1 MATSTSNPDKETD
14 DAFLTEAPVADISFI
29 SFNCRQTVL
38 FSHSDSGQS
47 QSQSLSETEPTKM
60 SNWTVSYNEDQ
71 GAMQILYDITNL
83 FLKPII
89 KPKLFPPEIMDQDIQ
104 TWEDLRIYLTDFWPE
119 ILRQNIPMIVSVAFG
134 FLFSLLR

>member
-1 MATSTSNPDKETD
+1 
-14 DAFLTEAPVADISFI
+14 
-29 SFNCRQTVL
+29 
-38 FSHSDSGQS
+38 
-47 QSQSLSETEPTKM
+47 M

-71 GAMQILYDITNL
+71 GAIQILYDITNL

-104 TWEDLRIYLTDFWPE
+104 TFEDIFLYLTDFWSDV
-119 ILRQNIPMIVSVAFG
+119 LRQNIPMIISVAFG

>member
-83 FLKPII
+83 FLNPII
-89 KPKLFPPEIMDQDIQ
+89 KPDLLPPELIDIK
-104 TWEDLRIYLTDFWPE
+104 TLHDIIENYPAL
-119 ILRQNIPMIVSVAFG
+119 LRQNVPMTVTVALG
-134 FLFSLLR
+134 SLFALIR